1 MITAP
6 IPSERGTDR
15 CDQPRHDDDRL
26 HHRRRHR
33 LQHLHDRRERT
44 RYLCRERHDG
54 CTDPFEEVAPRILE
68 LLHGSESRPCGGF
81 CLPAELALQL
91 VEDHRLR
98 LGYVARLG
106 EFLDYLRL
114 LLGEGDAGTRQRRE
128 LRRGIGERLAQLQ
141 RRRTQIHLQRCGEV
155 QCQRLRALEVL
166 ARDVGESQ
174 QAGGGFVEDRLVAKE
189 RLALQLRSVVDQ
201 LPEVVTDGLIRNLER
216 LLHLRLGFG
225 LHIGQ
230 VQRHA
235 AQCRKGCGEFQRQRL
250 ADGGQLLFERA
261 ESFLDLLRLLLEL
274 IRVGSDLYK
283 QIGDSPGHGCLG
295 LVLQIER
302 PARLDV

>member
-1 MITAP
+1 MTAP

-15 CDQPRHDDDRL
+15 CDQPCHDDDRL

-44 RYLCRERHDG
+44 RYLRCERHDG

-68 LLHGSESRPCGGF
+68 LLYGPESRSCGGF
-81 CLPAELALQL
+81 GLPAELALQL

-98 LGYVARLG
+98 FGYVARLG

-114 LLGEGDAGTRQRRE
+114 LLGKSDAGTRQRRE
-128 LRRGIGERLAQLQ
+128 FRSGIGERLAQLQ
-141 RRRTQIHLQRCGEV
+141 RRRTQIHLQHRGEV
-155 QCQRLRALEVL
+155 QCQCLRTFEVL
-166 ARDVGESQ
+166 ARDIGKSQ
-174 QAGGGFVEDRLVAKE
+174 QAGGGFIEDRLVAE
-189 RLALQLRSVVDQ
+189 NRLALQLRSVVGQ
-201 LPEVVTDGLIRNLER
+201 LPEVVTDSLIRNLER

-235 AQCRKGCGEFQRQRL
+235 AQCRKGCGELQRERF
-250 ADGGQLLFERA
+250 ADGCQLLFERT
-261 ESFLDLLRLLLEL
+261 EPFLDLLCLLLEL

-283 QIGDSPGHGCLG
+283 
-295 LVLQIER
+295 
-302 PARLDV
+302 